1 MQKTKKEKKRLFI
14 ISALIIGLLISLV
27 NSVTDKWTKIVEN
40 TSEIGRLT
48 ESYEKKLEE
57 EIKLSNEV
65 EKLHDSD
72 YVARYAKE
80 KYMYSKEGET
90 IIRIN

>member
-1 MQKTKKEKKRLFI
+1 MKTKKEKKRLFI
-14 ISALIIGLLISLV
+14 ISVLIIALLGSLV

-40 TSEIGRLT
+40 TSEISALS
-48 ESYEKKLEE
+48 ESYEKLLED
-57 EIKLSNEV
+57 EIKLANEV

>member
-1 MQKTKKEKKRLFI
+1 MKTKKEKKRLFI
-14 ISALIIGLLISLV
+14 ISVLIIALLASLV

-40 TSEIGRLT
+40 TSEISVLS
-48 ESYEKKLEE
+48 ESYEKLLED
-57 EIKLSNEV
+57 EIKLANEV